1 MAVREQPQGNLDVP
15 AHAAVEARDL
25 TRVYGEG
32 DTAVEALRGVDI
44 EVNQGEIVTLIGANG
59 DGKTTTLMTS
69 SPASTSRLRGR

>member
-32 DTAVEALRGVDI
+32 ETAVEALRGVDI
-44 EVNQGEIVTLIGANG
+44 AAVMRKQGLEPIVGA
-59 DGKTTTLMTS
+59 
-69 SPASTSRLRGR
+69 R